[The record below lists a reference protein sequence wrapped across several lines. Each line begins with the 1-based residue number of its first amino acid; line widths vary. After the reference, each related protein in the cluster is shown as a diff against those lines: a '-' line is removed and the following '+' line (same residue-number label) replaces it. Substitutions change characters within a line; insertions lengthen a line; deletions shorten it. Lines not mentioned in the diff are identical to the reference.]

1 MRSETNDVQQIFQDR
16 RQYRVPFYQRAYVWA
31 KEEQWEP
38 LWNDI
43 RDKAEVRAVGETPT
57 PHFLGAIVLE
67 PQPRRGLKGV
77 ETYNIIDG
85 QQRMTTLQYF
95 LAALSISIGTDP
107 TSSILP
113 LLQGCVWNSNPN
125 TMENPDVERF
135 KVWPT
140 FRDRTRYRVALQATN
155 RNDLRVEFPT
165 SFTQGGTLKKVGIDH
180 PAALEAIWFFCDQI
194 ESWCAEQGAAQ
205 DRSLKIQGLAEA
217 VLRDLKVVSISLE
230 EGDDAQVIFET
241 LNGRGAELHATDLIR
256 NFIFMRADREDADSQ
271 SLYDTLWT
279 PFEGTF
285 WTETQ
290 RRGRLKRPRL
300 EWFVQTALQAE
311 LGDVVE
317 VGRLYTDYRRYVN
330 QKPPVKAENQ
340 LNMLA
345 KHSSNYHQLTSGSG
359 ADPIARFGQRIAIWD
374 VSPTHALALRVA
386 SVGLSVEIQ
395 TRIFDDIVS
404 FIVRR
409 AMCGLTTKNYNNVF
423 LLLLKILTADTT
435 TSESFYNSLSAQR
448 GDASRWPGDDEFKQ
462 AWIRGRVHQ
471 RLGDSARVR
480 TVLSEL
486 ENGLRSARTEAAFAP
501 GEVPLD
507 VDHILPEKWY
517 AHWPLDGRTITEE
530 EAASA
535 AALSFGLENPTPQV
549 QAIITREELKATIG
563 NLTLVHYGIN
573 RSLQNGA
580 FPSKSKAFFAESN
593 LQLNRP
599 LMVADHWDEATILE
613 RGNDLF
619 EVARL
624 IWRGPAPPVKP

>member
-67 PQPRRGLKGV
+67 LQPRRGLKGV

-155 RNDLRVEFPT
+155 RNDLRVGFPT

-330 QKPPVKAENQ
+330 QKPPVKAEDQ
-340 LNMLA
+340 LNMLV
-345 KHSSNYHQLTSGSG
+345 KHSSNYHQLYK
-359 ADPIARFGQRIAIWD
+359 RFGRRPDSPIWATHRYLGCF
-374 VSPTHALALRVA
+374 THARSGLTGCVDGIERRDPDSHLRRYRLFHCQACDVRANGEELQQRFPVASQEPNCRHNNVRIFLQFIVYSKGRRVA
-386 SVGLSVEIQ
+386 LAG
-395 TRIFDDIVS
+395 
-404 FIVRR
+404 
-409 AMCGLTTKNYNNVF
+409 
-423 LLLLKILTADTT
+423 
-435 TSESFYNSLSAQR
+435 
-448 GDASRWPGDDEFKQ
+448 
-462 AWIRGRVHQ
+462 
-471 RLGDSARVR
+471 
-480 TVLSEL
+480 
-486 ENGLRSARTEAAFAP
+486 
-501 GEVPLD
+501 
-507 VDHILPEKWY
+507 
-517 AHWPLDGRTITEE
+517 
-530 EAASA
+530 
-535 AALSFGLENPTPQV
+535 
-549 QAIITREELKATIG
+549 
-563 NLTLVHYGIN
+563 
-573 RSLQNGA
+573 
-580 FPSKSKAFFAESN
+580 
-593 LQLNRP
+593 
-599 LMVADHWDEATILE
+599 
-613 RGNDLF
+613 
-619 EVARL
+619 
-624 IWRGPAPPVKP
+624 